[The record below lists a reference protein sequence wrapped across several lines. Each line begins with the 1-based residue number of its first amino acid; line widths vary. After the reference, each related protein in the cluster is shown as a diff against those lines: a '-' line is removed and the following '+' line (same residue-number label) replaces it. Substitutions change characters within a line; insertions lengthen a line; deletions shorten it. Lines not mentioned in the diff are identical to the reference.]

1 MSYSIGNAT
10 NNDVLDIK
18 YVVTTNQ
25 YSININ
31 DSVHKQRDTVSDI
44 SPQLWFDNLT

>member
-1 MSYSIGNAT
+1 MSYSFGNAT

-25 YSININ
+25 YGITVS
-31 DSVHKQRDTVSDI
+31 DPVHKQRDTVSDI
-44 SPQLWFDNLT
+44 SLQL

>member
-10 NNDVLDIK
+10 NNDALDIK

-25 YSININ
+25 YGINVSN
-31 DSVHKQRDTVSDI
+31 SVHKQRDTVSDI
-44 SPQLWFDNLT
+44 SLQLLFDNLT

>member
-18 YVVTTNQ
+18 YVVITNK
-25 YSININ
+25 YDINVS
-31 DSVHKQRDTVSDI
+31 DSVHNQRDTVSDI
-44 SPQLWFDNLT
+44 SLQLWFDNLT